1 MCVDSKS
8 KKAAGTKAAGKKA
21 AGTKAAGKILRIGKS
36 GTFGGGRGGIAVKS
50 QGLYRCWDI
59 HSIAC
64 WNNPSLGDFI
74 GFDCVCHII

>member
-36 GTFGGGRGGIAVKS
+36 GTF
-50 QGLYRCWDI
+50 
-59 HSIAC
+59 
-64 WNNPSLGDFI
+64 LGE
-74 GFDCVCHII
+74 